1 MKKFQQATGILLDP
15 VYTAKALFAV
25 YDLIQK
31 NVIQAGEKVLFI
43 HTGGL
48 IGNLGM
54 KDKLQ

>member
-1 MKKFQQATGILLDP
+1 MLNP
-15 VYTAKALFAV
+15 ALV
-25 YDLIQK
+25 IKQEIIQPR
-31 NVIQAGEKVLFI
+31 EKVLFI

>member
-1 MKKFQQATGILLDP
+1 
-15 VYTAKALFAV
+15 V
-25 YDLIQK
+25 YDLMQQAIIQP
-31 NVIQAGEKVLFI
+31 GEKVLFI